1 MSFVIGTTFEINGYI
16 GWNKATRDR
25 SIKLSVHDLSTTHTY
40 LSTYEFQCGSSR
52 STLNL
57 RPDVE
62 LVPLNYRIYDFLH
75 AKKMASMRRSPL
87 PIRRNSKFLKFL
99 FRKKKKNDPNR
110 IQSFRSFPFRSIT
123 GRILSRTGR
132 KSGEKILFPRESK
145 IPLSSKRAAHALFD
159 LSSLI
164 QRRQLSRDGFVLTR
178 FLVREGRR
186 GRGRAVR
193 SGSTREPIPT
203 GISGKT
209 AGIRGGGAQLALEQ
223 A

>member
-75 AKKMASMRRSPL
+75 AEENGIDEEISSS
-87 PIRRNSKFLKFL
+87 NSAKLKIPQIPFS
-99 FRKKKKNDPNR
+99 KKKKKTIQIESNPSDP
-110 IQSFRSFPFRSIT
+110 FPFDQSP
-123 GRILSRTGR
+123 GEFFLEPEGKVGR
-132 KSGEKILFPRESK
+132 KFSFLANRKFLCLRNERRTL
-145 IPLSSKRAAHALFD
+145 
-159 LSSLI
+159 SLI
-164 QRRQLSRDGFVLTR
+164 SRL
-178 FLVREGRR
+178 
-186 GRGRAVR
+186 
-193 SGSTREPIPT
+193 
-203 GISGKT
+203 
-209 AGIRGGGAQLALEQ
+209 
-223 A
+223 

>member
-52 STLNL
+52 SMLNL

-99 FRKKKKNDPNR
+99 FRKKKKTIQIESNPSDP
-110 IQSFRSFPFRSIT
+110 FPFDQSP
-123 GRILSRTGR
+123 GEFFLEPEGKVGR
-132 KSGEKILFPRESK
+132 KFSFLANRKFLCLRNERRTL
-145 IPLSSKRAAHALFD
+145 
-159 LSSLI
+159 SLI
-164 QRRQLSRDGFVLTR
+164 SRL
-178 FLVREGRR
+178 
-186 GRGRAVR
+186 
-193 SGSTREPIPT
+193 
-203 GISGKT
+203 
-209 AGIRGGGAQLALEQ
+209 
-223 A
+223 